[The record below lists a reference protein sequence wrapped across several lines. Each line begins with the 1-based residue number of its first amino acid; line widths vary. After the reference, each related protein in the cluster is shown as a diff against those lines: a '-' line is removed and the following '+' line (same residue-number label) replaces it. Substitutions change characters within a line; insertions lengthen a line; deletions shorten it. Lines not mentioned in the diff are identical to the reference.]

1 MSAFDGT
8 RPEDRVGANVAFRP
22 STDSHDVIDIP
33 GVLASQIASRYAHGE
48 RERRDAGVERAI
60 ARARGTA

>member
-1 MSAFDGT
+1 MSAIDGT
-8 RPEDRVGANVAFRP
+8 RPEDRAGANARLRP
-22 STDSHDVIDIP
+22 STDPHDGIDIP
-33 GVLASQIASRYAHGE
+33 GMLATQIGSRYAHGE